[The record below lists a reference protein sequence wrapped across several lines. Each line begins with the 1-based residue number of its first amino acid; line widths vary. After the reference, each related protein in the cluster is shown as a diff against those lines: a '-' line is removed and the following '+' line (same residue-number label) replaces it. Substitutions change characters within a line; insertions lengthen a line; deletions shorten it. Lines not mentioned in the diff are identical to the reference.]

1 MKRIGALLFSLL
13 FSGICFCQQA
23 KELDSLLNKIDF
35 KKEDS
40 SLVRNLHLV
49 GKHYIDNNPSKA
61 LGYFEQAV
69 AIAVKLDNSK
79 LQTGD
84 LYSDIGLVYLRKN
97 DFDRALDYYLQSA
110 KIFESIS
117 DNRRLSDAY
126 MSIGK
131 VFFWNKSFAKS
142 TEYYDKAAQ
151 IAEQQRDSQQVSQLF
166 AQRAMIHAEQ
176 GSFDSA
182 LHYFQLSANITR
194 QMGDSITLYG
204 TLSNIGLTYLMK
216 KEPVTALQYFNRVL
230 NYYEATQTSLRLFA
244 AIYNNIGAAEAKAR
258 HYAAASSAFDK
269 SNGYAL
275 KDNIPYIIMENY
287 RNMSDMYADMKN
299 YQLQNVYLEKY
310 YHLKDSVFGVDNKN
324 QLTQLEADYQLEKKN
339 ISLANEEAKEAR
351 TRGQRN
357 TFIII
362 AIASAFL
369 TGMLV
374 IFYRRIQQKNSLLNL
389 QNEQISRQKD
399 DLQSLNEVKD
409 RLFSVIGHDLRN
421 PLVTLKTYLSL
432 PQDGSIPEE
441 KIARYKMQT
450 QQAVNQTADMLDNL
464 LEWANTQIKNTKPV
478 ISVINLE
485 DCIEDAISAVKFQAN
500 QKEITISKNLQVQ
513 SAPADHRMLEIV
525 LRNLLTNAV
534 KYSHPGSTVN
544 ITSSTRDQ
552 HTILIISDEGI
563 GMSRQQI
570 DKLLH
575 NASNSSRG
583 TGDEKGS
590 GLGLFLVREFLRKMN
605 MQLQIESVEGKG
617 SEFIIALS

>member
-1 MKRIGALLFSLL
+1 MKRIFAVLFSLL
-13 FSGICFCQQA
+13 FSGLCLCQPA

-40 SLVRNLHLV
+40 ILVRNLHLV

-69 AIAVKLDNSK
+69 ALAVKLDNTK
-79 LQTGD
+79 LQLGD
-84 LYSDIGLVYLRKN
+84 LYGDLGLVYLRRN
-97 DFDRALDYYLQSA
+97 DFDKALDYYLQSA
-110 KIFESIS
+110 KIFESIN
-117 DNRRLSDAY
+117 DNHRLADAY
-126 MSIGK
+126 MSVGK

-151 IAEQQRDSQQVSQLF
+151 IAEEQRDSQQVSQLF
-166 AQRAMIHAEQ
+166 SQRAMIHAEQ
-176 GSFDSA
+176 GSFDTA
-182 LHYFQLSANITR
+182 LYYFQRSADITK
-194 QMGDSITLYG
+194 QIGDSVTLLG
-204 TLSNIGLTYLMK
+204 TLSNIGLTYLMRN
-216 KEPVTALQYFNRVL
+216 EPLTALQYFNTVLESYDTTRNTLL
-230 NYYEATQTSLRLFA
+230 NYA
-244 AIYNNIGAAEAKAR
+244 AIYDNIGAAESKAG
-258 HYAAASSAFDK
+258 HYAAASVAFDK
-269 SNGYAL
+269 SNGYAVR
-275 KDNIPYIIMENY
+275 DNIPYIIMENY

-351 TRGQRN
+351 TRSQRN

-362 AIASAFL
+362 AIAAAFL
-369 TGMLV
+369 AGMLV
-374 IFYRRIQQKNSLLNL
+374 IFYSRIRQKNSLLNQ

-432 PQDGSIPEE
+432 PHDGSIPEE
-441 KIARYKMQT
+441 KLSRYKMQT
-450 QQAVNQTADMLDNL
+450 QQALNQTADMLDNL

-478 ISVINLE
+478 ITVINLE
-485 DCIEDAISAVKFQAN
+485 DCIDDAISAVKFQAN
-500 QKEITISKNLQVQ
+500 QKGITISKNMHVPT
-513 SAPADHRMLEIV
+513 APADHRMLEIV

-534 KYSHPGSTVN
+534 KYSHPGCTVDISTA
-544 ITSSTRDQ
+544 TRDQ
-552 HTILIISDEGI
+552 HIILIVSDEGI

-570 DKLLH
+570 DQLLH
-575 NASNSSRG
+575 NSSGSSRG

-590 GLGLFLVREFLRKMN
+590 GLGLFLVREFLGKMN
-605 MQLQIESVEGKG
+605 MQLEIQSVEGKG
-617 SEFIIALS
+617 SQFIIEFT